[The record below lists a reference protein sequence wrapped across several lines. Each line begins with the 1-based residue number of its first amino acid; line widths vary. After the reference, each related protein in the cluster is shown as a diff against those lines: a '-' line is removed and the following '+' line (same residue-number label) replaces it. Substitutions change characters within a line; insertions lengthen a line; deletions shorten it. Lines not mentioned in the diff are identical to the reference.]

1 MEETLPPTPKLITK
15 SNQSQSNKKKE
26 KSKLSL
32 EILASSTVL
41 PLLPLLLFWV
51 HDVWCDC
58 FMFFVSLPLS
68 VDLRSAINFAPTSE
82 EDSFLASAKA
92 SRLPLGVKVRS
103 GILKVF
109 TCPSTPLTHSSCS
122 ASIRGSICT
131 GRKIH
136 AVTRGKCEINLD
148 TRGLREESMTS
159 VSHAQQLQK
168 WHTFNFEIHNSTW
181 SRAESLIARK

>member
-1 MEETLPPTPKLITK
+1 M
-15 SNQSQSNKKKE
+15 
-26 KSKLSL
+26 SKFSL

-58 FMFFVSLPLS
+58 VMFFVSLPLS

-109 TCPSTPLTHSSCS
+109 TCPSTPPTHSSCS
-122 ASIRGSICT
+122 AYIRGSICT
-131 GRKIH
+131 GSKIH

-159 VSHAQQLQK
+159 VSHAQQLQQ

-181 SRAESLIARK
+181 SGVESLIARK